1 MTSGTI
7 KRKEL
12 SQRTHRCD
20 CGCLLDR
27 DVAAA
32 KVILL
37 RAGNGP
43 GERNA
48 GATRRAL
55 GKMCEAT

>member
-37 RAGNGP
+37 RAGNRPEG
-43 GERNA
+43 RNA
-48 GATRRAL
+48 LVKAHGPV
-55 GKMCEAT
+55 KMCEAA